1 MAGTGNV
8 EVLRICRCLRSRI
21 CQASNTVVT
30 YGSHLAT
37 HMALGLLFLGGGRY
51 SLSTSPESI
60 AALIIAFYPKF
71 PTHSN
76 DNRSL
81 IFILRMW
88 NFESKKLTLIVKI
101 AQISPASF
109 STFIRSRCRIETSD
123 ASRYRRWISSLCK
136 CKYEIHRYQILQKS
150 RGETDGSMFV
160 TRTEISETGNTF
172 LCRRIRSFMLV
183 VCLII
188 LF

>member
-81 IFILRMW
+81 ISILRM
-88 NFESKKLTLIVKI
+88 
-101 AQISPASF
+101 
-109 STFIRSRCRIETSD
+109 
-123 ASRYRRWISSLCK
+123 
-136 CKYEIHRYQILQKS
+136 
-150 RGETDGSMFV
+150 
-160 TRTEISETGNTF
+160 
-172 LCRRIRSFMLV
+172 
-183 VCLII
+183 
-188 LF
+188 